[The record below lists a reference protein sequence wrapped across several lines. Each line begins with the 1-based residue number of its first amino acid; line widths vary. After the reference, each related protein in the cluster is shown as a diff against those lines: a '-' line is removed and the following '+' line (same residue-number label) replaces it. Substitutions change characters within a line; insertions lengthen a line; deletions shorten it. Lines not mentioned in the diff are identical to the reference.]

1 MSRVIVIE
9 YYYIFFFKQKTAY
22 EMRISDW
29 SSDVCSSDLGQP
41 KSAGGAFHGIQC
53 KGKDSRYGGEVTEE
67 KLRAE
72 IAKAEEFD
80 PPLANWTLVTTA
92 KKDAAIQEVA
102 RKISVERAAAGKF
115 RSEERLVGKGVVST
129 CRSGWWP
136 YNKKKKRE

>member
-1 MSRVIVIE
+1 
-9 YYYIFFFKQKTAY
+9 
-22 EMRISDW
+22 MRIHQIQIPIPKIWQEFEDQCFLLFQAHW
-29 SSDVCSSDLGQP
+29 GDPNAQKNGRNGQTQHGTDIYGQP

-80 PPLANWTLVTTA
+80 PPLANWPLVTTA

-102 RKISVERAAAGKF
+102 RKIGRAHD
-115 RSEERLVGKGVVST
+115 
-129 CRSGWWP
+129 
-136 YNKKKKRE
+136 